1 MDDEVNEGAAWTYP
15 APMEAAENVRGY
27 IAFWKE
33 VEVKICPHPIPEQSD
48 DPR

>member
-15 APMEAAENVRGY
+15 APMEVAENVRGY

-33 VEVKICPHPIPEQSD
+33 VEVENLPAPE
-48 DPR
+48 P